1 MAGRMLC
8 VRREVLV
15 VVMQKGEDMK
25 ATKDLW
31 IEQLKRSPK
40 ERRNLF
46 AWARRQMKT
55 PGKKKEYPAVAV
67 IRGLLALAQR
77 R

>member
-1 MAGRMLC
+1 
-8 VRREVLV
+8 
-15 VVMQKGEDMK
+15 MQKGEDMK

-31 IEQLKRSPK
+31 IERLKRSPK
-40 ERRNLF
+40 ERKNLF
-46 AWARRQMKT
+46 AWARRQMKKM
-55 PGKKKEYPAVAV
+55 GRQKEYPAVAV